1 MAFWLLV
8 ALFSH
13 FLMHASAFLFRE
25 TKKPNFGFLNLKLFL
40 FFYSN
45 MSMVLVSF
53 TSVFFRSIRV
63 VKAIL
68 SPLNMKFGLM

>member
-13 FLMHASAFLFRE
+13 FPNARFRVSLPRN
-25 TKKPNFGFLNLKLFL
+25 KKPNFGFLNLKLFL